1 MDTPLKEKPAADLR
15 DYLAE
20 ERTFLAWLRTG
31 IALMGFGFVAA
42 RFELF
47 ADERPLMQHATG
59 VQAHGLSLWFGTALV
74 VIGVAVNLFSARR
87 YMRRVGELNSGQL
100 IRRSLSKEAVI
111 LAAVLVLLGIVL
123 AIYLTASLAQPP
135 DALHA

>member
-1 MDTPLKEKPAADLR
+1 
-15 DYLAE
+15 
-20 ERTFLAWLRTG
+20 
-31 IALMGFGFVAA
+31 MGFGFVAA
-42 RFELF
+42 RFGLF
-47 ADERPLMQHATG
+47 TDEPHIMQYASG
-59 VQAHGLSLWFGTALV
+59 VRAHGLSLWFGTALV

-87 YMRRVGELNSGQL
+87 YMRLVGELNSGQF
-100 IRRSLSKEAVI
+100 IHRSLSKEAVI